1 MTTQGWVHVGRQ
13 PIYDRELN
21 LHGYELLFRETAED
35 ETASSR
41 GDLATTKVIV
51 HTFTEFGV
59 SYLVG
64 DRLAFVNLTRPF
76 LVGDL
81 PMPLP
86 ADSTVLEILE
96 TVKVDDRVVE
106 GVIALRAQGYVFA
119 LDDFEVGSPAER
131 LLPYVQYVKIDIA
144 GRPGA
149 DLQVAVDRARAV
161 GAMVVAERVEV
172 LEDMETCSRLGVD
185 FLQGFLL
192 ARPDVVSSTALA
204 PSQVTC
210 LQLVAK
216 IAEPSLNFDDLEH
229 LVKTDV
235 ALTYRMLRAANSAA
249 SGSRRRI
256 ASVRDALVM
265 LGLRQLRSW
274 LLLMLVGDVTSASE
288 AELSAA
294 LTRARTCELLAPK
307 VPTVSIDSAF
317 IAGML
322 SSLGD
327 LLGRPL
333 EELTQQL
340 PLDPELRAAVVDHTG
355 PLGELLAAV
364 IAYDTGDLLQLDTGV
379 LDLDSFEMSRAYLSA
394 VGWSLQTC
402 ESVLA
407 TD

>member
-1 MTTQGWVHVGRQ
+1 MTTHGWVHVGRQ

-21 LHGYELLFRETAED
+21 LHGYELLFRETAD
-35 ETASSR
+35 DDHATSK

-96 TVKVDDRVVE
+96 TVTIDDRVIE

-119 LDDFEVGSPAER
+119 LDDFEAGSPAER
-131 LLPYVQYVKIDIA
+131 LLPYVQYVKVDIT
-144 GRPGA
+144 GRPEA
-149 DLQVAVDRARAV
+149 DVQRAVDRARAV
-161 GAMVVAERVEV
+161 GALVVAERVEH

-192 ARPDVVSSTALA
+192 ARPDVVSSTALS
-204 PSQVTC
+204 PSQLTC
-210 LQLVAK
+210 LQLVSK
-216 IAEPSLNFDDLEH
+216 IAEPSLDFDDLEH

-235 ALTYRMLRAANSAA
+235 ALTYRVLRAANSAS
-249 SGSRRRI
+249 SGVVRRVS
-256 ASVRDALVM
+256 SVRDALVL

-288 AELSAA
+288 AELSVA

-307 VPTVSIDSAF
+307 VPGVSIDSAF
-317 IAGML
+317 IGGML
-322 SSLGD
+322 SSLGT

-333 EELTQQL
+333 AELTQQL
-340 PLDPELRAAVVDHTG
+340 PLDPELRDAIVDHEG
-355 PLGELLAAV
+355 PLGRLLDAV
-364 IAYDTGDLLQLDTGV
+364 IAYDTGDLGR
-379 LDLDSFEMSRAYLSA
+379 LDSGILDAFEMSRAYLSA

-402 ESVLA
+402 ESVLSSE
-407 TD
+407 